1 MTKHRRRK
9 QVAPAAGHESSR
21 LWLVQGALALTLFC
35 LLTGL
40 WAYLWIS
47 FSF

>member
-1 MTKHRRRK
+1 M
-9 QVAPAAGHESSR
+9 PE
-21 LWLVQGALALTLFC
+21 LVRGGKPVQDALALILFC